1 MDKFRLHIPRW
12 NIISTAF
19 DIQLKGRPGNTLS
32 FKIVI
37 GADMG
42 GKAVIKVPERPHFLA
57 ADARDLHPDF
67 NIRASVIGFLIVA
80 DGRANI
86 PSRKTLI
93 SLKICWEHYPMMCFE
108 ITGTLLLSAYPKPLI
123 EHAFSPSSP

>member
-1 MDKFRLHIPRW
+1 
-12 NIISTAF
+12 
-19 DIQLKGRPGNTLS
+19 
-32 FKIVI
+32 
-37 GADMG
+37 MG

-93 SLKICWEHYPMMCFE
+93 SLKTCWEHYPMMCFE
-108 ITGTLLLSAYPKPLI
+108 MLLSAYPKPLI